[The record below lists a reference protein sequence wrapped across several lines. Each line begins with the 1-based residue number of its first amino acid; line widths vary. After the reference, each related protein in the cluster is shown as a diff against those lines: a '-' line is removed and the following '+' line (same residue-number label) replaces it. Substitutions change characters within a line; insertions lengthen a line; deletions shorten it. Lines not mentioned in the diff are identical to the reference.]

1 MMKILSAAAYVLFA
15 PVVGGL
21 LAALDRILTARL
33 QGRVGPPLLQSFYD
47 VLKLLQKENLIVHKS
62 QNFYILFFLILVV
75 FTGALFF
82 AGEDILLVIFALT
95 LAEIFF
101 IVGAYRTASPYAHL
115 GAEREMIQI
124 MAYEPALILSAVGL
138 YMITHSFYV
147 SEIAAVKVPII
158 HYLPGVFLG
167 FLLVLAIKLRKS
179 PFDLSTSHHAHQELV
194 KGITTEFAGPGLA
207 MIEIAHWYETV
218 LLLGFIYLFFAHL
231 PLLGVGVALAVYFSE
246 VFLDNVFARVKWRLL
261 LNSSWIG
268 SLAVSLGNI
277 VVLFLIRAAG

>member
-1 MMKILSAAAYVLFA
+1 VRVLGAVLYLLFA

-47 VLKLLQKENLIVHKS
+47 LGKLLQKENIIVHKS
-62 QNFYILFFLILVV
+62 QSFYVIFYLLMAV
-75 FTGALFF
+75 FTGVLFF
-82 AGEDILLVIFALT
+82 AGESLLLVIFALT
-95 LAEIFF
+95 LAEIFL
-101 IVGAYRTASPYAHL
+101 IVGAYRTSSPYAHL

-138 YMITHSFYV
+138 YVITRSFYV
-147 SEIAAVKVPII
+147 SDIAAVQVPII

-167 FLLVLAIKLRKS
+167 FVLVLAIKLRKS

-194 KGITTEFAGPGLA
+194 KGITTEFAGPALA
-207 MIEIAHWYETV
+207 MIEVAHWYESV
-218 LLLGFIYLFFAHL
+218 LLLGFVYLFFAHI
-231 PLLGVGVALAVYFSE
+231 PLLGAGVALVVYFGE
-246 VFLDNVFARVKWRLL
+246 VFLDNIFARVKWRLL
-261 LNSSWIG
+261 LNSAWLG

-277 VVLFLIRAAG
+277 VVLFFLKGVK

>member
-1 MMKILSAAAYVLFA
+1 VRVLGAVLYLLFA

-47 VLKLLQKENLIVHKS
+47 LGKLLQKENIIVHKS
-62 QNFYILFFLILVV
+62 QSFYVLFYLLMAV
-75 FTGALFF
+75 FTGVLFF
-82 AGEDILLVIFALT
+82 AGESLLLVIFALT
-95 LAEIFF
+95 LAEIFL
-101 IVGAYRTASPYAHL
+101 IVGAYRTSSPYAHL

-138 YMITHSFYV
+138 YVITRSFYV
-147 SEIAAVKVPII
+147 SDIAAVQVPII

-167 FLLVLAIKLRKS
+167 FVLVLAIKLRKS

-194 KGITTEFAGPGLA
+194 KGITTEFAGPALA
-207 MIEIAHWYETV
+207 MIEVAHWYESV
-218 LLLGFIYLFFAHL
+218 LLLGFVYLFFAHI
-231 PLLGVGVALAVYFSE
+231 PLLGVGVALVVYFGE
-246 VFLDNVFARVKWRLL
+246 VFLDNIFARVKWRLL
-261 LNSSWIG
+261 LNSAWLG

-277 VVLFLIRAAG
+277 VVLFFLKGVK

>member
-1 MMKILSAAAYVLFA
+1 VRILAAVLYVLFA

-33 QGRVGPPLLQSFYD
+33 QGRVGPPVLQSFYD
-47 VLKLLQKENLIVHKS
+47 VLKLLQKENIIVHKS
-62 QNFYILFFLILVV
+62 QSFYVLFFLLMMV
-75 FTGALFF
+75 FTGVLFF
-82 AGEDILLVIFALT
+82 AGEDLLLVIFALT

-101 IVGAYRTASPYAHL
+101 IVGAYRAASPYSHL

-138 YMITHSFYV
+138 YMITRSFYV
-147 SEIAAVKVPII
+147 SDITAVQVPII

-167 FLLVLAIKLRKS
+167 FVLVMAIKLRKS

-207 MIEIAHWYETV
+207 MIEVAHWYETV
-218 LLLGFIYLFFAHL
+218 LLLGFVYLFFAHI
-231 PLLGVGVALAVYFSE
+231 PLLGIGVALVVYFGE
-246 VFLDNVFARVKWRLL
+246 VFLDNIFARVRWRLL
-261 LNSSWIG
+261 LNSAWVG
-268 SLAVSLGNI
+268 SLVASLGNI
-277 VVLFLIRAAG
+277 VVLFLVKGVK